1 MSIKK
6 KIWSVPLVVILI
18 YSIGMF
24 TTYKF
29 LHKANEHLTHEAY
42 PLIQKTKLMS
52 TDLKDIQEYLK
63 NAVTINDATF
73 LKLAG
78 NKADEF
84 RITAKEIS
92 QNLAHEESATAIQ
105 MKFNEYYALAVE
117 TADIMMGTKT
127 GDAAAKI
134 QRMMPILKELEK
146 TLDEAT
152 ALASKDFEESLNI
165 RPILLINALF
175 AVIAVILLCFAGYSF
190 SNSIGGGISQGV
202 ELASS
207 VAQGNLKHQI
217 EVKSNDEVG
226 LLAKHLNE
234 MSANLREMLKKIKG
248 AANSITDAIGV
259 IDTAKLAKGSSAQ
272 VKAVEGIAVT
282 INQTNT
288 SIRNIAG
295 ASESLSLAASES
307 SSSILEMIASMEE
320 VAENA
325 SSLAALV
332 DNISASIEETL
343 AAVNQTAQNIETLF
357 LSSEETSTTVN
368 QFSATLKNI
377 EQIVDESAALSEKV
391 KEDAS
396 VLGTASIDK
405 TISGMSKI
413 SDSVNST
420 MIVLQKLGERSS
432 QIGSILSVINNV
444 TEQTSLLSL
453 NAAIIAAQAG
463 EHGKGFAVVA
473 DAIKDL
479 ASQTASSTKDI
490 GDMIKAIQ
498 SEIQALL
505 TSMSQVSGNAVAG
518 VGFARETGNVLKSIV
533 ESSGLSSQMAL
544 EIQKATRE
552 QMTGV
557 NQINNNSA
565 KITEMISQIA
575 TATKEQRKSSVS
587 IISSLDGLREI
598 SRHVKSATIEQK
610 KGGSQISNA
619 VTLVNQKVDAIVL
632 GTNEQKKGS
641 EQISASME
649 QIKVISQ
656 QNLAFASD
664 VTVSIET
671 LSKQVDTLT
680 NEVSRFNI

>member
-1 MSIKK
+1 
-6 KIWSVPLVVILI
+6 
-18 YSIGMF
+18 
-24 TTYKF
+24 
-29 LHKANEHLTHEAY
+29 
-42 PLIQKTKLMS
+42 MS
-52 TDLKDIQEYLK
+52 TDLKDIQEHLK

-73 LKLAG
+73 LKLAN
-78 NKADEF
+78 NKAEEF
-84 RITAKEIS
+84 RIAAKEIS
-92 QNLAHEESATAIQ
+92 QNLGHDELATAVQI
-105 MKFNEYYALAVE
+105 KFNEYYALAVE
-117 TADIMMGTKT
+117 TADIMMGTIT
-127 GDAAAKI
+127 GDASEKI
-134 QRMMPILKELEK
+134 QRMIPILQALEK
-146 TLDEAT
+146 TLDEAS
-152 ALASKDFEESLNI
+152 AQASKDFEESLNI

-175 AVIAVILLCFAGYSF
+175 AVIAIILLSIVGYSF
-190 SNSIGGGISQGV
+190 SNSIGGGISKGV

-217 EVKSNDEVG
+217 EVRSNDEVG
-226 LLAKHLNE
+226 LLSKHLNE
-234 MSANLREMLKKIKG
+234 MSANLREMLNKVKD
-248 AANSITDAIGV
+248 AANSITDAIDV

-272 VKAVEGIAVT
+272 VKAVEGIALT
-282 INQTNT
+282 INQTNS

-295 ASESLSLAASES
+295 ASESLSLSTSES
-307 SSSILEMIASMEE
+307 SSSILEMIASIGE

-332 DNISASIEETL
+332 DNISASIEETS
-343 AAVNQTAQNIETLF
+343 AAVNQTAQNIETVF
-357 LSSEETSTTVN
+357 LSSEETSATVN
-368 QFSATLKNI
+368 EFSATLKNI
-377 EQIVDESAALSEKV
+377 EHIVDESAALSEKV
-391 KEDAS
+391 KEDAF

-413 SDSVNST
+413 SDSVDST

-432 QIGSILSVINNV
+432 QIGNILSVINNV

-490 GDMIKAIQ
+490 GALIKAIQ

-518 VGFARETGNVLKSIV
+518 VGFARETGDVLKNIV
-533 ESSGLSSQMAL
+533 ESAGLSSQIAL
-544 EIQKATRE
+544 QIQKATRE
-552 QMTGV
+552 QMIGV
-557 NQINNNSA
+557 VQINNNSA

-575 TATKEQRKSSVS
+575 TATKEQRKTSVS
-587 IISSLDGLREI
+587 VISSLDGLREI
-598 SRHVKSATIEQK
+598 SRRVKSATIEQQ

-619 VTLVNQKVDAIVL
+619 VTLVNQKVDAIVH
-632 GTNEQKKGS
+632 GTIEQKKGS
-641 EQISASME
+641 EQISASMDE
-649 QIKVISQ
+649 IKVISQ

-664 VTVSIET
+664 VTASIET
-671 LSKQVDTLT
+671 LSRQVDTLT